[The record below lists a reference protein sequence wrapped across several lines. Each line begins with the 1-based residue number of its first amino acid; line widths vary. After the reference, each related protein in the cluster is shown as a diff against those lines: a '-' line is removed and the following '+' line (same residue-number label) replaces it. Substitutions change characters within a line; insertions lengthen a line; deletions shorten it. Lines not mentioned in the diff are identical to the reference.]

1 MSRKYENNLDTQR
14 EYFNAGYFNTTGEQ
28 QIAKYETVLLKPF
41 FNNPDEWKL
50 AINRFRVPTS
60 SIPLTA
66 NNIPFEQWQVGL
78 GYYDNAQDE
87 IDFSYVPQI
96 NPATASIVDDYVIS
110 TNERLQKVNSTLNP
124 YIINFDAPINNIKL
138 DVIPTSDGAYN
149 IATFY
154 ILDDDNVS
162 IQVWQN
168 QNLITTL
175 TAPTNAGYT
184 LQPPTYITAGTNGWL
199 YYCGLMS
206 PDATPL
212 LTVPYIA
219 QYERTA
225 ISSWTQNFLYTTND
239 PYAENTNIQNVL
251 AYGGEVILYM
261 GEGDGTT
268 YYYIFLSGNST
279 SVGQGQATGSG
290 GIWTSIVDATYIYRC
305 DGLGNLFYS
314 NTTTVFNTYTDFY
327 VDRFIGFD
335 KNGYLL
341 IHRVESDNI
350 TPIGYQSINITNG
363 SIVYSFTPTNGAQ
376 RLQQGQP
383 MTVSV
388 DSGPADI
395 FTFQTFINQINLAF
409 QTSYD
414 TIKASLGASYTPTE
428 APRIIYNGDT
438 KFFSIVVEGAY
449 LTVDSG
455 GTQKF
460 QIFMNTNLWK
470 QFYFP
475 SVKYDLYRQILVQ
488 NNGINAVQ
496 GTGSSTLPQFLYIQQ
511 ESSTIYQFNDL
522 TRIIVGTFSIP
533 VSGDGEGTVFTNSG
547 STNNKS
553 INMITDII
561 PDTTVQT
568 NIDPI
573 IYVPNGILRWYN
585 LYAQQPFT
593 KIDLIFYYETK
604 DGVIHELNIADGEYF
619 NCKLEFKKG
628 SGDF

>member
-124 YIINFDAPINNIKL
+124 YELIVETPINNITL

-154 ILDDDNVS
+154 IVDVDNVS

-175 TAPTNAGYT
+175 PPPTNAGYT
-184 LQPPTYITAGTNGWL
+184 LQSPNYITADTNGWF

-206 PDATPL
+206 ADATPL
-212 LTVPYIA
+212 ETQPYIA
-219 QYERTA
+219 QYQRT
-225 ISSWTQNFLYTTND
+225 SSNTWTQNFIYTTTDADAINA
-239 PYAENTNIQNVL
+239 PIQNVVS
-251 AYGGEVILYM
+251 YGGEVILYM
-261 GEGDGTT
+261 GSASPST
-268 YYYIFLSGNST
+268 YFWIWLSGN
-279 SVGQGQATGSG
+279 ATPTTNGSG
-290 GIWTSIVDATYIYRC
+290 VNNGIYTSIVDATYIYRC

-314 NTTTVFNTYTDFY
+314 DTTTIFNTYTDFY

-341 IHRVESDNI
+341 IHRVESDNT
-350 TPIGYQSINITNG
+350 TPIGYQAIDITNG
-363 SIVYSFTPTNGAQ
+363 SVVYSFTPTNGAQ
-376 RLQQGQP
+376 RLQQGP
-383 MTVSV
+383 PNTVPV

-395 FTFQTFINQINLAF
+395 FTFQTFLNQINSAF
-409 QTSYD
+409 QTAYN
-414 TIKASLGASYTPTE
+414 TIKTNLGATYTPTE

-475 SVKYDLYRQILVQ
+475 SVKVEVYRQILVQ
-488 NNGINAVQ
+488 NNGINAIQ

-561 PDTTVQT
+561 PDTTIQT